1 VTEIQTVVII
11 EQVKKRFGRLE
22 VLREVS
28 ATFEAG
34 KSTAIVGPNASGKTT
49 LMKCLLGLVL
59 PDSGTVTI
67 DGQDVN
73 VAKTR
78 NQIGYMPQKA
88 QFPDNL
94 RVQELLSWIEDL
106 RGQRSSARE
115 KLVNY
120 FELKPHL
127 QKSLRTLSG
136 GTRQKVSAVL
146 ALMFNP
152 SVLLFDEPTAGL
164 DPLASSRLKDV
175 ILEQKSQGKTIL
187 LTSHVMSELEELA
200 DEVLFLLDGTI
211 VFRGTL
217 DDIRQRSGEM
227 KLERA
232 IAKLMQVPA

>member
-1 VTEIQTVVII
+1 MVVQMVIV

-34 KSTAIVGPNASGKTT
+34 KIIAIVGPNASGKTT
-49 LMKCLLGLVL
+49 LMKCILGLVL
-59 PDSGTVTI
+59 PDSGNVTI
-67 DGQDVN
+67 DKQN
-73 VAKTR
+73 VKDAKTR
-78 NQIGYMPQKA
+78 SQIGYMPQKA

-94 RVQELLSWIEDL
+94 RVQELLHWIQDL
-106 RGQRSSARE
+106 RGQTSNVQNE
-115 KLVNY
+115 LVDY
-120 FELKPHL
+120 FDLKPHL

-164 DPLASSRLKDV
+164 DPLASSRLKDT

-200 DEVLFLLDGTI
+200 DEVLFLLDGSI

-217 DDIRQRSGEM
+217 DEIRQRSGEAR
-227 KLERA
+227 LERA

>member
-1 VTEIQTVVII
+1 
-11 EQVKKRFGRLE
+11 
-22 VLREVS
+22 
-28 ATFEAG
+28 
-34 KSTAIVGPNASGKTT
+34 
-49 LMKCLLGLVL
+49 
-59 PDSGTVTI
+59 
-67 DGQDVN
+67 
-73 VAKTR
+73 
-78 NQIGYMPQKA
+78 MPQKA

-94 RVQELLSWIEDL
+94 RVQELLRWIEDL
-106 RGQRSSARE
+106 RGQTSSARVE
-115 KLVNY
+115 LIDY
-120 FELKPHL
+120 FDLKPHL

-152 SVLLFDEPTAGL
+152 KVLLFDEPTAGL
-164 DPLASSRLKDV
+164 DPLASSRLKDT
-175 ILEQKSQGKTIL
+175 ILEEKAKGKTIL

-217 DDIRQRSGEM
+217 AEIRERSGEA

>member
-1 VTEIQTVVII
+1 MVVQMVIV
-11 EQVKKRFGRLE
+11 EQVEKRFGRLE

-34 KSTAIVGPNASGKTT
+34 KITAIVGPNASGKTT
-49 LMKCLLGLVL
+49 LMKCILGLVL
-59 PDSGTVTI
+59 PDSGKVTI
-67 DGQDVN
+67 DGQN
-73 VAKTR
+73 VQAAQTR
-78 NQIGYMPQKA
+78 DHIGYMPQKA

-94 RVQELLSWIEDL
+94 RVQELLRWIQDL
-106 RGQRSSARE
+106 RGQTSNIQNG
-115 KLVNY
+115 LIDY
-120 FELKPHL
+120 FDLKPHL

-164 DPLASSRLKDV
+164 DPLASSRLKDT
-175 ILEQKSQGKTIL
+175 ILEQKAQGKTIL

-200 DEVLFLLDGTI
+200 DEVLFLLDGAI

-217 DDIRQRSGEM
+217 HEIRQRSGETR
-227 KLERA
+227 LERA

>member
-1 VTEIQTVVII
+1 MVTI
-11 EQVKKRFGRLE
+11 EQVKKRFAKLE
-22 VLREVS
+22 VLKGIS

-34 KSTAIVGPNASGKTT
+34 KITAIVGPNASGKTT

-67 DGQDVN
+67 DGQN
-73 VAKTR
+73 VKDAKTR
-78 NQIGYMPQKA
+78 NHIGYMPQKT

-106 RGQRSSARE
+106 RGQRSSVRE
-115 KLVNY
+115 ELTHY

-146 ALMFNP
+146 ALMFNS

-164 DPLASSRLKDV
+164 DPLASSRLKDL
-175 ILEQKSQGKTIL
+175 ILKQKSQGKTIL

-217 DDIRQRSGEM
+217 DDIRKRSGEAR
-227 KLERA
+227 LERA